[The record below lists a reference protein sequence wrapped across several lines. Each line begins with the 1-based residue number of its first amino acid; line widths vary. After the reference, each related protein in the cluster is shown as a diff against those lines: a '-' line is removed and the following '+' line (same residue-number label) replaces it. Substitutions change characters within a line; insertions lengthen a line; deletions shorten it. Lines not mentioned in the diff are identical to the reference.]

1 VPTSTPAPSPT
12 PGSLLPIPR
21 DLLSLLDVQMW
32 LRPFLGGIAVAGG
45 VLLLAALIALIR
57 AVLR

>member
-1 VPTSTPAPSPT
+1 
-12 PGSLLPIPR
+12 
-21 DLLSLLDVQMW
+21 LLDVQMW